1 MRNVTKLADLNIL
14 NQPCPFHQVPKQL
27 IKPKRWKKRGKGS
40 KRQKHQIYS
49 IPVIQQA
56 RVEPHT
62 SGQTG
67 LNTSNLR
74 LLPKYNDKLL
84 NISLWNARSVRH
96 KTIQIIDNILDNDTD
111 IFVITETWLAERD
124 PVVIGEITPE
134 GYSFFN
140 FCRKVDEHG
149 GIGIVYKSNLNIQSA
164 PIDIETL
171 SFEYASVTI
180 KTLGVRLISVY
191 RPPPSDTNQLKVSQF
206 LEEFDAFVSE
216 ISMAPMKT
224 LIVGDFNVHIDI
236 PSKYDSRRFLGSLT
250 ETGFQQHV
258 HQPTHKD
265 GHTLDLIISRPEDN
279 LVSTCQVLPSL
290 GSDHNLINCTIN
302 CEKPKTIKVSCT
314 VRNVKGIDS
323 TSFTNDL
330 SASLGDLDF
339 DEGSVNE
346 MLGKFDSS
354 ILNVLDSHAP
364 SVQRTRSIRPRPP
377 WFDEEISDARRK
389 RRQRE
394 RKWLKSKNVIDHDA
408 YVEQNKATTKLIQR
422 AKENYYQEQL
432 ETSNSKNMFATMNKL
447 LNNVNKQLPDYGD
460 LNEMCDSFA
469 RFFTD
474 KVSKIRKD
482 LDSVTSSV
490 SPDNKPLEYCQ
501 NVLPKLSFSSCK
513 QVTDEDVY
521 KLVMSLPVK
530 SCVLDSI
537 PLWLF
542 KDNIEILCEP
552 LKEYSVILTTSFYD
566 MNQKI

>member
-1 MRNVTKLADLNIL
+1 MTKLLNKTL
-14 NQPCPFHQVPKQL
+14 EKEGE
-27 IKPKRWKKRGKGS
+27 RRGKGS

-224 LIVGDFNVHIDI
+224 LIVGDFNVHVDI

-364 SVQRTRSIRPRPP
+364 SEQRTRSIRPRPP

-394 RKWLKSKNVIDHDA
+394 RKWLKSK
-408 YVEQNKATTKLIQR
+408 
-422 AKENYYQEQL
+422 
-432 ETSNSKNMFATMNKL
+432 M
-447 LNNVNKQLPDYGD
+447 
-460 LNEMCDSFA
+460 
-469 RFFTD
+469 
-474 KVSKIRKD
+474 
-482 LDSVTSSV
+482 
-490 SPDNKPLEYCQ
+490 
-501 NVLPKLSFSSCK
+501 
-513 QVTDEDVY
+513 
-521 KLVMSLPVK
+521 
-530 SCVLDSI
+530 
-537 PLWLF
+537 
-542 KDNIEILCEP
+542 
-552 LKEYSVILTTSFYD
+552 
-566 MNQKI
+566 

>member
-1 MRNVTKLADLNIL
+1 MMYVFQRYHPSFFHILWTFSVLYLLDIGAKWVRTHTYNPVDFPINITGSSRGDCNCEFPLDSDTKTNIERIRYSRDRLLSLGTPPPGTVNSNDCGITEHLCTHLADLNIL

-40 KRQKHQIYS
+40 KRQEHQIYS

-124 PVVIGEITPE
+124 PVVVGEITPE

-224 LIVGDFNVHIDI
+224 LIVGDFNVHVDI

-250 ETGFQQHV
+250 ETGFQQHI

-330 SASLGDLDF
+330 SASLGDLDLG
-339 DEGSVNE
+339 EGSVNE

-364 SVQRTRSIRPRPP
+364 SEQRTRSIRPRPP

-394 RKWLKSKNVIDHDA
+394 
-408 YVEQNKATTKLIQR
+408 
-422 AKENYYQEQL
+422 EN
-432 ETSNSKNMFATMNKL
+432 
-447 LNNVNKQLPDYGD
+447 G
-460 LNEMCDSFA
+460 
-469 RFFTD
+469 
-474 KVSKIRKD
+474 
-482 LDSVTSSV
+482 
-490 SPDNKPLEYCQ
+490 
-501 NVLPKLSFSSCK
+501 
-513 QVTDEDVY
+513 
-521 KLVMSLPVK
+521 
-530 SCVLDSI
+530 
-537 PLWLF
+537 
-542 KDNIEILCEP
+542 
-552 LKEYSVILTTSFYD
+552 
-566 MNQKI
+566 